1 MPASRLL
8 NIGLTCR
15 EFAGIAARLV
25 CLLLLVACAHS
36 PPSSVVSGRPACVD
50 LGSYNGVIM
59 QVTGM
64 QPDWES
70 AVPTAQGYK
79 SEWAI
84 RDYGGIHTLSA
95 AMTAQG
101 CVCATNAI
109 SRFRGAYAQG
119 ETAGLLQGAAVAPVS
134 ELEYTSGWL
143 EPRVFLRCPLT
154 FLLRSM
160 FESEAEMP
168 DGTTWKLTCSG
179 SGALGEVE
187 LATTLTVLTPECLNA
202 FK

>member
-1 MPASRLL
+1 VPTSRLL
-8 NIGLTCR
+8 NIGLTGR
-15 EFAGIAARLV
+15 EFASIAASLV
-25 CLLLLVACAHS
+25 CLLFLDACAPS

-59 QVTGM
+59 QVMGM
-64 QPDWES
+64 QPDWKS
-70 AVPTAQGYK
+70 AAPAAQGYK
-79 SEWAI
+79 SQWAI
-84 RDYGGIHTLSA
+84 RDLRGIHTLSA

-101 CVCATNAI
+101 CVCATNAM

-143 EPRVFLRCPLT
+143 EPRIILRCPIA
-154 FLLRSM
+154 FLLRST

-179 SGALGEVE
+179 SGAVGDVE
-187 LATTLTVLTPECLNA
+187 LATSLTVLTPECVNA
-202 FK
+202 FE